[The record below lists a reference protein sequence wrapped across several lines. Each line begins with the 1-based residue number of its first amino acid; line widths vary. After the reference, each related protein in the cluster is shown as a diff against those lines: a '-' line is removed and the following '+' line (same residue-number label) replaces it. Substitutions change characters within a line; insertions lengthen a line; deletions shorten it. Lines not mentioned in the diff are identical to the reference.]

1 MTGTEHND
9 LGSLFEP
16 YLWAWFVDTF
26 REPSPPQV
34 ASWPKIAEG
43 ENTLILAPTGSGKTL
58 ASFLW
63 CINDL
68 FRMGSQGV
76 LEESIYVLYISP
88 LKALNNDI
96 QKNLVEPLQGIQR
109 HAREAGMEVPEVR
122 SAVRT
127 GDTTQRERA
136 RMARHPPHILITTP
150 ESLFIILSTAKF
162 REALRTIRYVIVD
175 EIHAMSDNKRG
186 VHLSLSLER
195 LAHLVQSRDPMDSS
209 GNDKIGAE
217 AFVRIGLSATQK
229 PLDRIAGFLAGLD
242 GSGFPRPCAI
252 VDVGARKNLDV
263 KVVSPVDNLSEAHYD
278 AIWGSMYDK
287 MLSMVRSHETTL
299 VFANSRYKTERTALR
314 LNELSADDQVAVGSH
329 HGSMSKEVRLEMEN
343 RLKQGDLDALV
354 ATSSL
359 ELGIDVGSID
369 LVCQIQSPK
378 SVSKGM
384 QRVGRAGHLLNATSK
399 GRMLVTDRD
408 DLVESAVLVKAI
420 TEGEVDTTRVPMNC
434 LDVLAQHVVG
444 AVAAEPWN
452 AEALY
457 TLCRQSYCYGDLSR
471 VAYERVLDMLSAN
484 DRLDMERPPYPK
496 ITWDKVNQVLY
507 PERSARLIA
516 FRSSGTIP
524 DIEDYEVYLEKR
536 KTRVGKLDEGF
547 GERLHVGDVFVLGS
561 SSWRV
566 LGFRRNRV
574 LVEDVYGLAPT
585 IPYWGGDRDSRTY
598 DLGVLVGQFRREMQD
613 REAGPELEDWL
624 QRSYCVDADGAQA
637 IGEYFWE
644 QRSVTED
651 LPSDRRVLVE
661 RFRDELGVQRIILHS
676 SFGIRVHDAWAM
688 SLSQAIEERFGFCP
702 QTATVDDGILV
713 TIPAESG
720 AELDDPLGLVTVDN
734 LDELMHRALADS
746 PVFSSRFRHNA
757 VRSFMVLREY
767 RGKRT
772 PVWLQGL
779 RASALLEACRSDL
792 THPLMVET
800 YRECTHEAVDVPDL
814 RSVLQRMA
822 DGDIEVAT
830 IESAIPSPFAHSLL
844 LLGQYG
850 DMGSI
855 PTRERRSRL
864 MHLHRELLKQILDEE
879 TLRNL
884 LDSAAVTDV
893 ETRLQHTHPER
904 RARDANE
911 LARLLIELGDLVAE
925 IDDEISLRARI
936 AVDDLD
942 VLLDAL
948 VDDRRAVQVPL
959 LTTESTPVRW
969 IATENLVLYR
979 DAFANVVELD
989 ETDRQLLARLA
1000 QEEPVLHGRIATN
1013 REIEGRLERLV
1024 RAYHVL
1030 CLERRGETVYVGTR
1044 SWVPAHILDASV
1056 SRMEAR
1062 RELVARYLRCHGPVT
1077 KYEVME
1083 RYGLPESQVETILD
1097 ALVQEG
1103 NVVRGEYVPTKALP
1117 QWCYRGN
1124 LERIHSLTLQR
1135 LRKEMEPATPAEY
1148 ADHLVRWQHVH
1159 PSTRLSD
1166 LAGLR
1171 QVLQQLQGQENYQ
1184 IVYERDVFGQRIKD
1198 YTPAMLDRLCYG
1210 GEVLW
1215 RRLNHRQLR
1224 RGQFAFCFRRDSTWL
1239 AADPH
1244 SVEMALKQWDD
1255 DIPDECDAVR
1265 EYLQDR
1271 GACFF
1276 DDIVQDTDLDWRFV
1290 LRAIW
1295 HLVWTG
1301 EVTND
1306 SYESVRHAN
1315 VASGLSGCYDLANR
1329 PGKKGVTMDMI
1340 VRHMLDNRRLDP
1352 RLGRWSPTE
1361 RLLLPDP
1368 DSYDRDAAMASWA
1381 GQFLQRYG
1389 IISREVLKRETAAP
1403 AWRDLRRALIRFELL
1418 GQVRRGFF
1426 VEGLSGEQ
1434 YGLPEAVDALRESK
1448 LRSNTEGAAGH
1459 VADDDIVLLNMCDPA
1474 NPFSF
1479 LFPLVDEASERVKLM
1494 RTPTKYLVLAQGHPV
1509 LLYEGRIRLLTD
1521 MTRHELEIA
1530 IGQLKSRLVESTL
1543 PGRRDELSVREWNGH
1558 PIDVSP
1564 ARHLLTTLG
1573 FVPVDNRWRGY
1584 VYDGVSVPAAQTI
1597 AEAEAQVPETFAYA
1611 GKEKAPVVYDA
1622 AWVVSRSTPKIQPKV
1637 QEVITWFQNH
1647 LPAACTFLYHSHYG
1661 SDFVIE
1667 YRGVRCIRP
1676 HIQRKKIN
1684 LHITHRGWVPPI
1696 EVFPET
1702 DLDNPEVSARI
1713 LSQFERSRAAIDE
1726 ILEKRGIGEKRG
1738 TQ

>member
-1 MTGTEHND
+1 MAGAEHGE

-16 YLWAWFVDTF
+16 YLWAWFLDTF
-26 REPSPPQV
+26 QSPSPPQV

-43 ENTLILAPTGSGKTL
+43 ESTLILAPTGSGKTL

-76 LEESIYVLYISP
+76 LEERIYVLYISP

-96 QKNLVEPLQGIQR
+96 QKNLVEPLYGIHRYAQ
-109 HAREAGMEVPEVR
+109 EAGIDVPEIR

-127 GDTTQRERA
+127 GDTTRRERA

-150 ESLFIILSTAKF
+150 ESLYIILSTAKF

-195 LAHLVQSRDPMDSS
+195 LAYLVQSRDPTDSS
-209 GNDKIGAE
+209 CDDKTE
-217 AFVRIGLSATQK
+217 TDAFVRIGLSATQK
-229 PLDRIAGFLAGLD
+229 PLGRIAGFLVGLD
-242 GSGFPRPCAI
+242 TRGAPRPCAI
-252 VDVGARKNLDV
+252 VDVGARKCLDV
-263 KVVSPVDNLSEAHYD
+263 QVISPVDNLSEAHYD

-287 MLSMVRSHETTL
+287 MLSMVQAHDTTL
-299 VFANSRYKTERTALR
+299 VFTNSRYKTERTALR

-329 HGSMSKEVRLEMEN
+329 HGSMSKEVRLAMEN

-384 QRVGRAGHLLNATSK
+384 QRIGRAGHLLNATSK

-420 TEGEVDTTRVPMNC
+420 TEGKVDTTRVPMNC

-444 AVAAEPWN
+444 AVAAETWS
-452 AEALY
+452 AAALY
-457 TLCRQSYCYGDLSR
+457 ALCRQSYCYGDLPKED
-471 VAYERVLDMLSAN
+471 YERVLDMLSAN
-484 DRLDMERPPYPK
+484 DQLDMEQAPYPK
-496 ITWDKVNQVLY
+496 ITWDKVNQALY

-524 DIEDYEVYLEKR
+524 DVEDYEVYLEKR
-536 KTRVGKLDEGF
+536 KTRVGRLDEGF

-566 LGFRRNRV
+566 LGFQRNRV

-585 IPYWGGDRDSRTY
+585 IPYWGGDRDSRTF
-598 DLGVLVGQFRREMQD
+598 DLGVLVGQFRRDMQD
-613 REAGPELEDWL
+613 REAGPALEDWL
-624 QRSYCVDADGAQA
+624 QRTHCLDADGARA
-637 IGEYFWE
+637 IAEYFWE
-644 QRSVTED
+644 QRSVTKD
-651 LPSDRRVLVE
+651 LPSDRRLLVE
-661 RFRDELGVQRIILHS
+661 RFRDELGVQRIIIHS

-688 SLSQAIEERFGFCP
+688 ALSQSVEERFGFSP

-713 TIPAESG
+713 TIPAHSG
-720 AELDDPLGLVTVDN
+720 AELDGLLDLVTVDN
-734 LDELMHRALADS
+734 LDDLMHRALAHA

-767 RGKRT
+767 RGRRT

-779 RASALLEACRSDL
+779 RASALLEACRSDP
-792 THPLMVET
+792 THPLIVET

-814 RSVLQRMA
+814 RSVLQRIA
-822 DGDIEVAT
+822 DGDIEVTT

-884 LDSAAVTDV
+884 LDSAAVADV
-893 ETRLQHTHPER
+893 EARLQHTYPER

-911 LARLLIELGDLVAE
+911 LARILLELGDLVVEA
-925 IDDEISLRARI
+925 DDEISLQDRI
-936 AVDDLD
+936 AVVKLD
-942 VLLDAL
+942 ALLEAL
-948 VDDRRAVQVPL
+948 VDDRRAVQIPL
-959 LTTESTPVRW
+959 LTTESSPVRW
-969 IATENLVLYR
+969 IATENLALYR
-979 DAFANVVELD
+979 DAFAYAADLNDDDV
-989 ETDRQLLARLA
+989 QLLARLA
-1000 QEEPVLHGRIATN
+1000 REEPASHSRIATSS
-1013 REIEGRLERLV
+1013 EIEGRLERLV
-1024 RAYHVL
+1024 RSYHVL
-1030 CLERRGETVYVGTR
+1030 CLEHRGETVCVGTR
-1044 SWVPAHILDASV
+1044 SWVPAHILDASM
-1056 SRMEAR
+1056 SRFEAR

-1083 RYGLPESQVETILD
+1083 RYGLPESQVETILGQ
-1097 ALVQEG
+1097 LVQEG
-1103 NVVRGEYVPTKALP
+1103 SVVRGEYVPTKSLP

-1148 ADHLVRWQHVH
+1148 TDYLVRWQHVH
-1159 PSTRLSD
+1159 PSTRLRD

-1171 QVLQQLQGQENYQ
+1171 QLIQQLQGQENYQ
-1184 IVYERDVFGQRIKD
+1184 IVYERDVFGQRIED
-1198 YTPAMLDRLCYG
+1198 YAPSMLDRLCYS

-1224 RGQFAFCFRRDSTWL
+1224 RGQFAFCFRRDNTWL
-1239 AADPH
+1239 PDDPH
-1244 SVEMALKQWDD
+1244 SVDMALKQWDD
-1255 DIPDECDAVR
+1255 DIPIECDVVR
-1265 EYLQDR
+1265 EYLRSR

-1276 DDIVQDTDLDWRFV
+1276 DDIVQGTGLDWRLI

-1315 VASGLSGCYDLANR
+1315 VASGLSGCYDLANH
-1329 PGKKGVTMDMI
+1329 PGKKGVTTGMI
-1340 VRHMLDNRRLDP
+1340 VRHMLENRRLDP

-1361 RLLLPDP
+1361 RLLLPEP
-1368 DSYDRDAAMASWA
+1368 ESYDRDAAMASWA
-1381 GQFLQRYG
+1381 GQLLQRYG

-1403 AWRDLRRALIRFELL
+1403 AWKDLRRALIRLELL
-1418 GQVRRGFF
+1418 GQARRGFF

-1434 YGLPEAVDALRESK
+1434 YGLPEAVEALRESK
-1448 LRSNTEGAAGH
+1448 LRANAEGLGEP
-1459 VADDDIVLLNMCDPA
+1459 VADDDIVLVNMCDPA

-1479 LFPLVDEASERVKLM
+1479 LFPLVDEASEPVKVM
-1494 RTPTKYLVLAQGHPV
+1494 RTPTKYLVLALGRPV
-1509 LLYEGRIRLLTD
+1509 LLYEGRIHLLAD
-1521 MTRHELEIA
+1521 MTRHELETA

-1543 PGRRDELSVREWNGH
+1543 PGSLDELSVREWNGH

-1573 FVPVDNRWRGY
+1573 FVPVDSRWRGY
-1584 VYDGVSVPAAQTI
+1584 VYDGVSVPDAQAI
-1597 AEAEAQVPETFAYA
+1597 VEAETQVPGTFEYA

-1622 AWVVSRSTPKIQPKV
+1622 AWVVSRSAPEIQPKV
-1637 QEVITWFQNH
+1637 RELIAWFQKR
-1647 LPAACTFLYHSHYG
+1647 LPGDCTFLYHSHYG
-1661 SDFVIE
+1661 SHFVIE
-1667 YRGVRCIRP
+1667 YRGMRCIHP

-1684 LHITHRGWVPPI
+1684 LHITYRGWVPPI
-1696 EVFPET
+1696 EIWPDT
-1702 DLDNPEVSARI
+1702 DLDAPAISAKIWR
-1713 LSQFERSRAAIDE
+1713 QFERSKVAIDE
-1726 ILEKRGIGEKRG
+1726 ILEKRGMR
-1738 TQ
+1738 